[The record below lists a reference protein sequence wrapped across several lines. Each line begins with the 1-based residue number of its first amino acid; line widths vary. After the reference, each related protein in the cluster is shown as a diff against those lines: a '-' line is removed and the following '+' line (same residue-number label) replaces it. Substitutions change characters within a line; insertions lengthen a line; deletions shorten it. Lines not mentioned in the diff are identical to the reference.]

1 MNKLLTLFVSA
12 AAIAMCSCSDDKLT
26 GDVPYQPENPDNGQS
41 VQFTLSIDLPSAKGS
56 RSETTD
62 PDNNNGSTSNDGV
75 EIGKDYENMISN
87 AIVVIADATNNGYI
101 TAAEIKSNNLHAS
114 DDKTRYTASS
124 SFSQSQ
130 LSEYYQKLPGNQQVK
145 ANIFVFC
152 NPTQE
157 LRDILFGNDTKTVK
171 PELGSTEWTNS
182 VLNHTSKTAIWNKN
196 GFLMSNS
203 TISTCELPR
212 TIQDWNYYTS
222 EDKPFNLSG
231 NNPDLNIDNNQA
243 IRVERVAARFD
254 FRDGSV
260 DGKNDATLNGIGDFT
275 YEVVT
280 DWATKDP
287 IVNVTLQKMAFV
299 NMNKTFYALRHVSG
313 DGRPVNSEICK
324 PELPWVFQNGTI
336 VEPYGNYVVDGNY
349 TWKEEAL
356 AAFANISSSNT
367 YNFSE
372 GLEYPLFNPDGSIDN
387 TGDGTD
393 NWGTSICAEVIK
405 GEQDNDQEWNKPG
418 NKGDYHI
425 WRYAT
430 ENTIAGISDQKNGVS
445 TGIVFKGKMSA
456 PKALESS
463 TDEALR
469 TLATIL
475 NDNGAGLGDHETA
488 PILYSFANNLYVSWH
503 NIFKAAIKEAIPG
516 FKKIEGTDNWQPT
529 EITRSTGL
537 FKAVFGE
544 GGFGTLRFQIVSK
557 DANGNVTDYNIVTDK
572 NATNFETAIDTE
584 VTYNDKCADKAWNDW
599 NNAGKPANGDI
610 KDAFKAAVTGADIT
624 IYQRSNDNKF
634 GWGYYC
640 YYYYWNRHNDN
651 RNNGV
656 MGPMEFAVVRNNVYK
671 IAVTKLSRLGHPRI
685 SENDPENPTPD
696 TDDEVNNVY
705 ITVET
710 ETLPWVVRIN
720 NIEF

>member
-1 MNKLLTLFVSA
+1 M
-12 AAIAMCSCSDDKLT
+12 
-26 GDVPYQPENPDNGQS
+26 
-41 VQFTLSIDLPSAKGS
+41 
-56 RSETTD
+56 
-62 PDNNNGSTSNDGV
+62 
-75 EIGKDYENMISN
+75 
-87 AIVVIADATNNGYI
+87 
-101 TAAEIKSNNLHAS
+101 
-114 DDKTRYTASS
+114 
-124 SFSQSQ
+124 
-130 LSEYYQKLPGNQQVK
+130 
-145 ANIFVFC
+145 
-152 NPTQE
+152 
-157 LRDILFGNDTKTVK
+157 
-171 PELGSTEWTNS
+171 
-182 VLNHTSKTAIWNKN
+182 
-196 GFLMSNS
+196 
-203 TISTCELPR
+203 
-212 TIQDWNYYTS
+212 
-222 EDKPFNLSG
+222 
-231 NNPDLNIDNNQA
+231 
-243 IRVERVAARFD
+243 
-254 FRDGSV
+254 
-260 DGKNDATLNGIGDFT
+260 
-275 YEVVT
+275 
-280 DWATKDP
+280 
-287 IVNVTLQKMAFV
+287 
-299 NMNKTFYALRHVSG
+299 
-313 DGRPVNSEICK
+313 
-324 PELPWVFQNGTI
+324 
-336 VEPYGNYVVDGNY
+336 
-349 TWKEEAL
+349 
-356 AAFANISSSNT
+356 
-367 YNFSE
+367 
-372 GLEYPLFNPDGSIDN
+372 
-387 TGDGTD
+387 
-393 NWGTSICAEVIK
+393 
-405 GEQDNDQEWNKPG
+405 
-418 NKGDYHI
+418 
-425 WRYAT
+425 
-430 ENTIAGISDQKNGVS
+430 
-445 TGIVFKGKMSA
+445 
-456 PKALESS
+456 
-463 TDEALR
+463 
-469 TLATIL
+469 TLATTL
-475 NDNGAGLGDHETA
+475 NDNGADLGDHETA

-557 DANGNVTDYNIVTDK
+557 DANDNVTDYNIVTDK